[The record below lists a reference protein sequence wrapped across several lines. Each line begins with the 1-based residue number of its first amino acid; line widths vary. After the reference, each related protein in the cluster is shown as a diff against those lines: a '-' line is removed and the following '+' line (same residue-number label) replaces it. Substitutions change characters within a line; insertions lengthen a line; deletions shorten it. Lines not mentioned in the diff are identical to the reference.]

1 MNLQYADKHGL
12 TLVKMLETELSG
24 IAKDA
29 ALFMIGMKIKPYEE
43 VAKLIEKSVSFLLC
57 LYIGYT
63 AERTPSLYSATH
75 TFCIFVCSARALV
88 RYKLSRMLTSPL
100 VPLEIISPSDH
111 CLPLPLC
118 LFHFAHS
125 VSLHLC
131 CGRNGRA
138 FAEVREHYALSEA
151 RKLDVV
157 LWYIHSHLVLMDL
170 LFA

>member
-88 RYKLSRMLTSPL
+88 RYKLSRMLAFPACAFGNHLTLRSLLVTSTLPLTFCTFCLSPL
-100 VPLEIISPSDH
+100 VPWQERTSF
-111 CLPLPLC
+111 C
-118 LFHFAHS
+118 
-125 VSLHLC
+125 
-131 CGRNGRA
+131 
-138 FAEVREHYALSEA
+138 
-151 RKLDVV
+151 
-157 LWYIHSHLVLMDL
+157 
-170 LFA
+170 